1 MNVIFF
7 FLEMHMKKLLVLTFA
22 LAIAFFATA
31 CGGNSTHTEEPADS
45 EPANDSDQ
53 TEEPAETDEEPV
65 EEPDD
70 QPAENTTPENF
81 NPENP
86 GYFVEFIIADINMA
100 NQPQTLATGYFM
112 KAAREDLNPH
122 AGVDEST
129 FDTCTFGE
137 SIENVPQC
145 TSKADCAPEQDCV
158 PSYDSQSGQAIANSE
173 HCETPGR
180 ESLDVGPI
188 TVSGFNGGPYQFA
201 YEPGDQAYKLNGTGD
216 GTIPAEMIAYGVDY
230 TISGENML
238 PDDLDSL
245 SATFSMPP
253 SFAILEPVPQPN
265 ASGGFGD
272 IINVTPGQ
280 PLTIKWVGNNGLGYI
295 DVNFMVMKSLMEQ
308 VAITCRMVDDGEF
321 TVPAEFTSEMQLS
334 QGDSGS
340 PFGDMLGMMNMITVN
355 RHVEAPIT
363 GKGITAGTFSAEQ
376 MVLYTLGNN

>member
-1 MNVIFF
+1 MIFF
-7 FLEMHMKKLLVLTFA
+7 WEEKMKKFLIVTFA

-31 CGGNSTHTEEPADS
+31 CGGNSTHTGDSEPDS
-45 EPANDSDQ
+45 EPADGELSNDTDQ
-53 TEEPAETDEEPV
+53 AEEPAETDEEPSDG
-65 EEPDD
+65 PD
-70 QPAENTTPENF
+70 ENTTPENF

-137 SIENVPQC
+137 SVENVPQC

-158 PSYDSQSGQAIANSE
+158 PEYDSNSGQAIANSE

-180 ESLDVGPI
+180 ESLDVGPVM
-188 TVSGFNGGPYQFA
+188 VSGFNGGPYQFA

-216 GTIPAEMIAYGVDY
+216 GSIPADMIAYGVDY
-230 TISGENML
+230 TITGENML

-245 SATFSMPP
+245 SATFTMPP
-253 SFAILEPVPQPN
+253 SFAIVEPAPQPN
-265 ASGGFGD
+265 TSGGFGD
-272 IINVTPGQ
+272 IINVTPGE
-280 PLTIKWVGNNGLGYI
+280 PLTLKWAGNNGQGYI

-321 TVPAEFTSEMQLS
+321 TVPAEFTTEMRLSEA
-334 QGDSGS
+334 DSS
-340 PFGDMLGMMNMITVN
+340 NPFGEMLGMMNMITVN
-355 RHVEAPIT
+355 RHVEARIT